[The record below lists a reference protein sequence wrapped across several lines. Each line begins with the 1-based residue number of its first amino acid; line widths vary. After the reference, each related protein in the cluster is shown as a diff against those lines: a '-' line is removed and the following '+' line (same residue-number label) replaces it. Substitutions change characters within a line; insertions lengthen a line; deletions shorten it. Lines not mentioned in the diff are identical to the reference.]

1 MFRFIQLTNKPAMI
15 LNGLTGTI
23 CEGKVVKGLAG
34 RVRKMQKTG
43 LLFYFELDGIGLYPR
58 AHKG

>member
-1 MFRFIQLTNKPAMI
+1 MV